1 MRKHLKKVIKK
12 DLLILLV
19 AIGIFCAGV
28 ILLWISTFRVPDLNN
43 FNERIVAQST
53 KIYDRTG
60 EILLYDVHE
69 DIRRTIVPYEEIS
82 RHIKNATV
90 AIEDAEFYE
99 HIGIK
104 PTAILRAVLV
114 QFNIFGG
121 DYYKGQGGSTITQQ
135 VVKNSILTKEK
146 KIARKLKE
154 WVLALKMEKVLSK
167 KEILTLYLNEAPY
180 GGNIYG
186 IEEAS
191 RSFFGKESQELTLAE
206 ASYLA
211 GIPQAPTF
219 YSPYGNNVDKLN
231 ERKDL
236 VLQRML
242 ENNFINKEEY
252 EKARKEVVE
261 FREKT
266 EKGIRA
272 PHFVMYVKE
281 YLENKYGAKVLT
293 EGGLEVVTT
302 LDYELQE
309 KAEVIA
315 KEYALTNTEKFN
327 AENTAIV
334 AIDNN
339 TGQILIMVGSRDYFD
354 EEIDGNFNVATA
366 HRQPG
371 SAFKP
376 IVYATAFNKG
386 YTPDTVVFDLKT
398 EFSTYCNPDGT
409 PILLQYK
416 DKCYSPVNYDGKY
429 NGPMT
434 LRNALA
440 QSVNIPAVKT
450 LYLAGLQDSL
460 KTAKDMGINSLTN
473 INQYGLTLVLGGGE
487 VSLLDIT
494 SVYSVFANEG
504 IRNSHTPIIK
514 IEDNKG
520 KILEEFQSRP
530 KKALPKQS
538 ALYISDILSDNIA
551 RTPAFGTRSP
561 LYFAG
566 RDVAGKTGTTNDY
579 RDAWTVGYISQ
590 VSLGVWAGNN
600 DNSSMEKKVAGFIVT
615 PTWNAVMQEILAKY
629 PDKKFK
635 KPPMNYDESIK
646 PILRGLWEGGTTY
659 FVDKMSGKLA
669 TEYTPE
675 ETKEER
681 VIKEYHSILHWIDKD
696 NPQGATPSN
705 PDTNGQYSK
714 WEYGVQQWV
723 LVNGY
728 STSTQQ
734 IPTQYDDIHT
744 PEKAP
749 KIQVINPSSIK
760 IYSPNQRI
768 NILVSN
774 NSSGGY
780 PLTKLT
786 FYLNGKYL
794 GSSNTTTFSFTP
806 SEIKGIKAENELK
819 IIGFDS
825 VYNRGETA
833 TILKLNLQ

>member
-1 MRKHLKKVIKK
+1 LIVKSFAFGKTFLLFYVFLYSLYYNKEQVYLSFMRKHLKKVIKK

-514 IEDNKG
+514 IEDNK
-520 KILEEFQSRP
+520 
-530 KKALPKQS
+530 
-538 ALYISDILSDNIA
+538 
-551 RTPAFGTRSP
+551 
-561 LYFAG
+561 
-566 RDVAGKTGTTNDY
+566 
-579 RDAWTVGYISQ
+579 
-590 VSLGVWAGNN
+590 
-600 DNSSMEKKVAGFIVT
+600 
-615 PTWNAVMQEILAKY
+615 
-629 PDKKFK
+629 
-635 KPPMNYDESIK
+635 
-646 PILRGLWEGGTTY
+646 
-659 FVDKMSGKLA
+659 
-669 TEYTPE
+669 
-675 ETKEER
+675 ER
-681 VIKEYHSILHWIDKD
+681 Y
-696 NPQGATPSN
+696 
-705 PDTNGQYSK
+705 
-714 WEYGVQQWV
+714 
-723 LVNGY
+723 
-728 STSTQQ
+728 
-734 IPTQYDDIHT
+734 
-744 PEKAP
+744 
-749 KIQVINPSSIK
+749 
-760 IYSPNQRI
+760 
-768 NILVSN
+768 
-774 NSSGGY
+774 
-780 PLTKLT
+780 
-786 FYLNGKYL
+786 
-794 GSSNTTTFSFTP
+794 
-806 SEIKGIKAENELK
+806 
-819 IIGFDS
+819 
-825 VYNRGETA
+825 
-833 TILKLNLQ
+833 